1 MLTALSIIVAV
12 MGWTS
17 RIPEYLSNPLTMVN
31 GFLLWPIVVFSL
43 EFMWHFAR
51 NQPAP
56 TPTPPLKKAHPTRT
70 HPPDKRID
78 EFNMRRHSA
87 PYSSRPR

>member
-1 MLTALSIIVAV
+1 MLTALSIIGAV
-12 MGWTS
+12 IGWTS
-17 RIPEYLSNPLTMVN
+17 RIPEYLSDPLTMVN
-31 GFLLWPIVVFSL
+31 GFLLWPFVVFSI

-56 TPTPPLKKAHPTRT
+56 TPPLKKAHQT
-70 HPPDKRID
+70 HALTQDKRID